1 VGKSIEQFPWW
12 TRWWSYL
19 SPVHIEALDSDVNSS
34 LEIRLVNG
42 RLQLCTDNAIY
53 SFEERY
59 ENFRLVF
66 EQLDFSKLSG
76 HNVLILGLGLG
87 SIIQLLERKNLDLEY
102 TAVEL
107 DEEVIY
113 LAEKYIL
120 SQINAR
126 VNTVCTSGADFCY
139 STSEKYDLIC
149 MDIFIDDW
157 IPEEFL
163 SEEFNK
169 SLKSTL
175 TENGLIIYNTPAFNK
190 ESALKSRQ
198 FFENQFQKIFQKG
211 KLMDVHKNYML
222 LSDTHLL
229 KV

>member
-1 VGKSIEQFPWW
+1 
-12 TRWWSYL
+12 
-19 SPVHIEALDSDVNSS
+19 
-34 LEIRLVNG
+34 
-42 RLQLCTDNAIY
+42 
-53 SFEERY
+53 
-59 ENFRLVF
+59 
-66 EQLDFSKLSG
+66 
-76 HNVLILGLGLG
+76 
-87 SIIQLLERKNLDLEY
+87 
-102 TAVEL
+102 
-107 DEEVIY
+107 
-113 LAEKYIL
+113 
-120 SQINAR
+120 
-126 VNTVCTSGADFCY
+126 
-139 STSEKYDLIC
+139 

-169 SLKSTL
+169 SLKSML
-175 TENGLIIYNTPAFNK
+175 PENGLIIYNTPAFNK